1 MDDIRECYRILDLE
15 PGASVEEIKRAYR
28 ELVKVWHPDRFR
40 SDPKLQAKAGEKLK
54 EINLAYE
61 RLSKEAAAEASAQ
74 RSRPQPPDSG
84 PEQARADAHASDAPK
99 EHERQATPS
108 GDNQANPPTGAAPFA
123 WLTRLNWAVAGIV
136 TVAFVSIW
144 AKSCS
149 QGSKDSATQS
159 RTPSPSI
166 PFSLPTPKPRTI
178 PVVDTESAE
187 GQFYLGWNYA
197 NGIDVPKD
205 EARAFNYY
213 LKAAQQGHAGAQNN
227 LGLYYEHGSG
237 TLKDEAKAFEWF
249 QKAAEQG
256 DPYAAMNLGRMYGD
270 GRAVQIAGGPND
282 PDSSY
287 RNGYTTAHYEDDPG
301 CFRAYAWLNLA
312 AANNV
317 DGAAKLR
324 DKVGVRLTIKGKL
337 SAQKLSLKL
346 AEEIRLEK
354 QKPPV
359 HRHELKLPPVDA
371 SKRDG
376 ANSSPADIKNS
387 EPDDSQAT
395 SQKSIYGPDGKID
408 PLKTVRWNMPS
419 KPFKVVS
426 PSVNMKITTNT
437 ADLTKAAG
445 DIGNVSA
452 GMVGQFGAYKPKSEV
467 AVIKGL
473 RWLQQNQNP
482 DGSWGDGDRGAM
494 TGLAL
499 LCFLGHGE
507 TPESKGFGYT
517 VNKAVEWILTNGAAN
532 EGRLHMR
539 KAFDQP
545 GVYEHGIVTYALG
558 EYYTMTQDPNV
569 KALFKQ
575 AIAYIV
581 QGQGPD
587 GGWMDSYD
595 KSAGDLTVSGW
606 QIQALKAA
614 HLSKLGINGVDEA
627 LDKAMAY
634 LDHMKGPE
642 GGYGCR
648 SPGDQYSVTGIGIF
662 CQLLWKGDKRVLK
675 KGMDWAL
682 ETTEKTRPVKYQ
694 GPKADL
700 YAWYYHTR
708 ACLMFG
714 GSAWTKWNN
723 WFQNEIVDAQAVGGY
738 WPAPAGTSYQG
749 VFVPGA
755 WDTVISGTKTG
766 EVHRTALC
774 ILMLESFYRYLPTL
788 R

>member
-287 RNGYTTAHYEDDPG
+287 RNGYTTAHYEDAPG

-482 DGSWGDGDRGAM
+482 DGSWGDGDRGGDDRAR
-494 TGLAL
+494 LAL
-499 LCFLGHGE
+499 FPRSWRNARVQGIRLHGE
-507 TPESKGFGYT
+507 
-517 VNKAVEWILTNGAAN
+517 
-532 EGRLHMR
+532 
-539 KAFDQP
+539 
-545 GVYEHGIVTYALG
+545 
-558 EYYTMTQDPNV
+558 
-569 KALFKQ
+569 
-575 AIAYIV
+575 
-581 QGQGPD
+581 
-587 GGWMDSYD
+587 
-595 KSAGDLTVSGW
+595 
-606 QIQALKAA
+606 
-614 HLSKLGINGVDEA
+614 
-627 LDKAMAY
+627 
-634 LDHMKGPE
+634 
-642 GGYGCR
+642 
-648 SPGDQYSVTGIGIF
+648 
-662 CQLLWKGDKRVLK
+662 
-675 KGMDWAL
+675 
-682 ETTEKTRPVKYQ
+682 
-694 GPKADL
+694 
-700 YAWYYHTR
+700 
-708 ACLMFG
+708 
-714 GSAWTKWNN
+714 
-723 WFQNEIVDAQAVGGY
+723 
-738 WPAPAGTSYQG
+738 
-749 VFVPGA
+749 
-755 WDTVISGTKTG
+755 
-766 EVHRTALC
+766 
-774 ILMLESFYRYLPTL
+774 
-788 R
+788 